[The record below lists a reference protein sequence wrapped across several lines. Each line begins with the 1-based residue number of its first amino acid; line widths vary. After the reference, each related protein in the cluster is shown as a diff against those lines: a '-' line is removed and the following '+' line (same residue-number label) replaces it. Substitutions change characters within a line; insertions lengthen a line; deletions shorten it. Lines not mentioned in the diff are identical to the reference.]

1 MTVTA
6 NTEAFDT
13 EIMTE
18 KEGARY
24 RLRLTPKTTAQ
35 PSVTTFTITAD
46 APKAKPATILGYA
59 KIL

>member
-6 NTEAFDT
+6 STEAFDT
-13 EIMTE
+13 EIVTG

-35 PSVTTFTITAD
+35 PIVTIKAD
-46 APKAKPATILGYA
+46 APKSKPATIPGYA